1 MRGAAAMTTASGRV
15 HHEPDDEVP
24 PLPRQQ
30 VPRVAERE
38 VPELPEEEPPAVPE
52 DETVEPPEPSLP
64 PVGTLC
70 PREIEDRGV

>member
-1 MRGAAAMTTASGRV
+1 MTTASGRV

-24 PLPRQQ
+24 PLPGQQ

-52 DETVEPPEPSLP
+52 DETVAPPEPSLP
-64 PVGTLC
+64 PVDTHR
-70 PREIEDRGV
+70 PVENEDQDGLQ